1 MKHEILSSTKL
12 IDLFGYWPDFCD
24 ASILSMDIYFIEKT
38 VAINIKYIDSDQNK
52 SADITL
58 NFTQVSDICLNDIL
72 DENVLDGIKIIQ
84 DENSVYEISINSA
97 YGMHGTFYC
106 NNIEVVSVLTD

>member
-12 IDLFGYWPDFCD
+12 IDLFGYWPDFSD
-24 ASILSMDIYFIEKT
+24 AHILSMNIYFIEKT
-38 VAINIKYIDSDQNK
+38 VAINMKYIDSDQNK
-52 SADITL
+52 SANITL
-58 NFTQVSDICLNDIL
+58 KFAQVSDICLNDVL
-72 DENVLDGIKIIQ
+72 DENVLDGIGIIQ

-106 NNIEVVSVLTD
+106 KNIDVVSVLTN